1 MSKRVLITGGASGLG
16 RALAERYAA
25 TGHRVLVADLHE
37 PAELPPGD
45 VSFLR
50 LDVRVQNDWQRA
62 RQWCET
68 TWDGLDLLVN
78 NAGVA
83 AAGRIERLQP
93 DEWDWILDINLKGT
107 VNGCRAFVPLFKR
120 QGSGHVVNIASLAGL
135 LNLPGMASYNISK
148 AAVVSL
154 SQTLRQELAPYG
166 IRTTV
171 VCPGFVRTNLGA
183 GLRSPDPVLAKL
195 ADRMIQ
201 SGRLTADQVA
211 EQIVAAVAKGR
222 FLLVTHPEG
231 RRAVR
236 LRRFLPRLVDGR
248 IATAWRRTAARLDA
262 QDRQL
267 DAQDRQ
273 ETTT

>member
-1 MSKRVLITGGASGLG
+1 MSKRILITGGASGLG
-16 RALAERYAA
+16 RALVERYAA
-25 TGHRVLVADLHE
+25 AGHRVLIADLHE
-37 PAELPPGD
+37 PDELPDGD

-50 LDVRVQNDWQRA
+50 LDVRVLGDWQRA

-68 TWDGLDLLVN
+68 TWGGLDLLVN

-93 DEWDWILDINLKGT
+93 DDWDWILDINLKGT
-107 VNGCRAFVPLFKR
+107 VNGCRAFVPLFKQ

-135 LNLPGMASYNISK
+135 LNLPGMASYNVSK
-148 AAVVSL
+148 AAVISL

-183 GLRSPDPVLAKL
+183 GLRSPDPVLAEL

-201 SGRLTADQVA
+201 GGKLTADQVA
-211 EQIVAAVAKGR
+211 EQVVDGVAGGR
-222 FLLVTHPEG
+222 FLVLTHPEG

-236 LRRFLPRLVDGR
+236 LKRVLPSLVDAQ
-248 IATAWRRTAARLDA
+248 IAKVWRRTAAK
-262 QDRQL
+262 L

-273 ETTT
+273 EATT

>member
-25 TGHRVLVADLHE
+25 AGHRVLIADLTE
-37 PAELPPGD
+37 PAEPLSGAAD
-45 VSFLR
+45 FIR
-50 LDVRVQNDWQRA
+50 LDVRVHNDWQRA
-62 RQWCET
+62 LDRCET
-68 TWDGLDLLVN
+68 RWGGLDLLVN

-83 AAGRIERLQP
+83 AAGRIERLQAA
-93 DEWDWILDINLKGT
+93 DWDWILDINLKGT
-107 VNGCRAFVPLFKR
+107 VQGCRTFVPLFKR
-120 QGSGHVVNIASLAGL
+120 QRSGHIVNIASMAGL
-135 LNLPGMASYNISK
+135 LNLPGMASYNVSK

-154 SQTLRQELAPYG
+154 SETLRQELAPYG

-201 SGRLTADQVA
+201 AGRLTADDVA
-211 EQIVAAVAKGR
+211 EQVVAAVARGR
-222 FLLVTHPEG
+222 FLVLTHPEG

-236 LRRFLPRLVDGR
+236 LKRFLPRVVDGQ
-248 IATAWRRTAARLDA
+248 IAKAWRRTAGK
-262 QDRQL
+262 L

-273 ETTT
+273 EATT